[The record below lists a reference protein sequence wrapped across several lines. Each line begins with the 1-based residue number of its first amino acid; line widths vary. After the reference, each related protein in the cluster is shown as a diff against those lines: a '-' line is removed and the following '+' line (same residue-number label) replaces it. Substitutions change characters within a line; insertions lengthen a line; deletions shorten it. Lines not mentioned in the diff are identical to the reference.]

1 MASIGTIQTTVSST
15 VAQSTTS
22 YAEVVESSALTS
34 GVTYYVICH
43 ALCRSSLT
51 HQTASFRLVDRTNS
65 DAVLSNSEMIR
76 EPNSATSTQS
86 YYFLGKFT
94 AGSDGGGLAFEQK
107 SGNAG
112 WDVATEYLSM
122 MLLDLSELETGDFF
136 FANDTREVNLTDTY
150 VDFATASP
158 TVTDGDEWLVLGW
171 QATDTNMVNAS
182 STLVQLDNDGLAE
195 SSLPISM
202 MEGEDATEVLNVLLG
217 RTFTVGGGGNFDF
230 AIKSKHTGVPAT
242 PNKHLES
249 TLLGIRL
256 DAFVG
261 FSTFW
266 NKTESTTTSTGF
278 NEYGT
283 LAFNPSATGEAV
295 VFGSSLFT
303 PLSVATG
310 AYAKVTVDG
319 TTSPN
324 AVPDTKEQCRSN
336 DATDIL
342 PMSYIT
348 KYTLDGS
355 SKTIDYD
362 CKKDTIAD
370 IGFGKRSLV
379 AFTAEIA
386 ETGSSVFTAVAS
398 QTYNSGDVAGQ
409 TYSSGDVA
417 SEVQP
422 T

>member
-76 EPNSATSTQS
+76 EPNSATATQS

-112 WDVATEYLSM
+112 FDVATEYLSM

-171 QATDTNMVNAS
+171 QATDTNMVNTS

-217 RTFTVGGGGNFDF
+217 RTFTAGEGTFDF
-230 AIKSKHTGVPAT
+230 AIKSKHTGVPAS

-261 FSTFW
+261 FSTFF
-266 NKTESTTTSTGF
+266 NKTESTTTSTDF

-283 LAFNPSATGEAV
+283 ITFNPSATGEAI

-303 PLSVATG
+303 PLSTG
-310 AYAKVTVDG
+310 RSAYAIVTVGG

-324 AVPDTKEQCRSN
+324 AVPETKGQCRSN
-336 DATDIL
+336 DQTDIL

-355 SKTIDYD
+355 SKAIDYD
-362 CKKDTIAD
+362 CKKDSSAD

-386 ETGSSVFTAVAS
+386 SGNRVFTAVAS